1 MLTAII
7 GGSGLTEFEGLTI
20 DHREVMRT
28 EYGEPSG
35 PLTFGRMGDAE
46 IVFLSRHGPEHII
59 PPHRVNYRANLTALR
74 QAGATQVIAVNAV
87 GGIDA
92 ALKPV
97 DLVVPDQIID
107 YTYSRDHTFFDSEH
121 GPVRHVDFTYPYTE
135 RLRKIII
142 ETATQQ
148 GISIIPA
155 GTYAA
160 TQGPR
165 FESAAEIDR
174 MERDGATIVGMT
186 GMPEAI
192 LARELELGYAMIAVI
207 ANRAAGRADGE
218 ISVTEIMENLA
229 AGIDKTRVMLP
240 SDIPLL

>member
-7 GGSGLTEFEGLTI
+7 GGSSLTEFEGLTI

-28 EYGEPSG
+28 EFGEPSG
-35 PLTFGRMGDAE
+35 PLTFGQLGGKD

-59 PPHRVNYRANLTALR
+59 PPHRVNYRANMVALK
-74 QAGATQVIAVNAV
+74 QLGVGQIIAVNAV
-87 GGIDA
+87 GGIDQG
-92 ALKPV
+92 LKAV

-121 GPVRHVDFTYPYTE
+121 GPVKHVDFTYPFSE
-135 RLRKIII
+135 ALRKVII
-142 ETATQQ
+142 EIAHQQ
-148 GISIIPA
+148 KISVTPN

-165 FESAAEIDR
+165 FETAAEIDR

-192 LARELELGYAMIAVI
+192 LARELGLGYAMIAVI
-207 ANRAAGRADGE
+207 ANLAAGRSDGE
-218 ISVTEIMENLA
+218 ISVTEIMENLS
-229 AGIDKTRVMLP
+229 AGIDKTRILLQNV
-240 SDIPLL
+240 IPRL

>member
-7 GGSGLTEFEGLTI
+7 GGSGLTELEGLTI

-35 PLTFGRMGDAE
+35 PITFGRMGGAE

-92 ALKPV
+92 ELRPV

-142 ETATQQ
+142 ETATRQ
-148 GISIIPA
+148 GINIIPA

-192 LARELELGYAMIAVI
+192 LARELELDYAMIAVI

-229 AGIDKTRVMLP
+229 AGIDKTRVLLQ
-240 SDIPLL
+240 SVIPLL

>member
-28 EYGEPSG
+28 EFGEPSG
-35 PLTFGRMGDAE
+35 PLTFGQLGGKD

-59 PPHRVNYRANLTALR
+59 PPHRVNYRANMVALK
-74 QAGATQVIAVNAV
+74 QLGVGQIIAVNAV
-87 GGIDA
+87 GGIDQG
-92 ALKPV
+92 LKAV

-121 GPVRHVDFTYPYTE
+121 GPVKHVDFTYPFSE
-135 RLRKIII
+135 ALRKVII
-142 ETATQQ
+142 EIAHQQ
-148 GISIIPA
+148 KISVTPN

-165 FESAAEIDR
+165 FETAAEIDR

-192 LARELELGYAMIAVI
+192 LARELGLGYAMIAVI
-207 ANRAAGRADGE
+207 ANLAAGRSDGE
-218 ISVTEIMENLA
+218 ISVTEIMENLS
-229 AGIDKTRVMLP
+229 AGIDKTRILLQNV
-240 SDIPLL
+240 IPRL

>member
-35 PLTFGRMGDAE
+35 PITFGRMGDAE
-46 IVFLSRHGPEHII
+46 IAFLSRHGPEHII

-87 GGIDA
+87 GGIDEG
-92 ALKPV
+92 LKPV

-142 ETATQQ
+142 ETATRQ
-148 GISIIPA
+148 GVSVIPA

-192 LARELELGYAMIAVI
+192 LARELELDYAMRAVI

-229 AGIDKTRVMLP
+229 AGIDKTRVLLQ
-240 SDIPLL
+240 SVIPLL